1 MCPGYDNG
9 VIGGLLTAPDFI
21 ARFGLSASMQ
31 GTVTSLFEVGCSIGC
46 LASSLSGNRFG
57 RLSYIHVGSFVI
69 CLGAVIQASSY
80 SVAQLIVGRIVAGV
94 GLGFIT
100 SNVTVWQA
108 ETAPRHARGLVVCCS
123 LSLLIVGS
131 VSAELSLPRRR
142 LELICVQLLA
152 YWLDYAMNYYT
163 TGVSWR
169 FPMAF
174 QAFIALLMSLMLFF
188 MPECKRPVTENSLLD
203 TRC

>member
-1 MCPGYDNG
+1 
-9 VIGGLLTAPDFI
+9 
-21 ARFGLSASMQ
+21 MQ
-31 GTVTSLFEVGCSIGC
+31 GTVTSLFEVGCAIGC

-108 ETAPRHARGLVVCCS
+108 ETAPSDARGLVVCCS
-123 LSLLIVGS
+123 LSFLILGS
-131 VSAELSLPRRR
+131 VSGGSAVAPRRR
-142 LELICVQLLA
+142 LELISVFSYLH
-152 YWLDYAMNYYT
+152 
-163 TGVSWR
+163 TGL
-169 FPMAF
+169 
-174 QAFIALLMSLMLFF
+174 IML
-188 MPECKRPVTENSLLD
+188 
-203 TRC
+203 